1 MTSDIVSEV
10 RARLSRGY
18 PGRTAERLNAA
29 KNDVAALL
37 RVVAE
42 KERNEDVLFA
52 CLGQFAKII
61 EDMKKT
67 P

>member
-37 RVVAE
+37 RIVSE
-42 KERNEDVLFA
+42 KERNEDILFA
-52 CLGQFAKII
+52 CLGELAKII
-61 EDMKKT
+61 EGLKGKR
-67 P
+67 